1 MAAKRNNNL
10 WPYKS
15 IRGKKGNEGRDT
27 LVVSSVE
34 AKEHSLFLSERETRL
49 VIKRLEPLL
58 QTFPSVSKR
67 FQAFPSVSK
76 RRQRQTKHRFKHA
89 YSHCDLP
96 FGVIRSLSPC
106 FRSKFSGSSYEILA
120 AKTERSFY
128 VSLLLGFLRFPNRTI
143 VLRFSKCIYST
154 MTQDDYRS

>member
-67 FQAFPSVSK
+67 FQAFPNVGNDKQSIVSSMH
-76 RRQRQTKHRFKHA
+76 TVTA
-89 YSHCDLP
+89 IY
-96 FGVIRSLSPC
+96 
-106 FRSKFSGSSYEILA
+106 
-120 AKTERSFY
+120 
-128 VSLLLGFLRFPNRTI
+128 LLE
-143 VLRFSKCIYST
+143 
-154 MTQDDYRS
+154 